1 MTLQEIAK
9 NINKVRMSKVKRLAR
24 YLRIDVLDGKSR
36 KEIIEEMKNKNMY
49 KKLISEWSQE
59 EEVNDELDRID
70 EGKFICTSCYKERD
84 EEEYIGNPKCYDCGE
99 EMISKRKFIKM
110 RRGIKNKNENDKG
123 SKQKDGYVY
132 VLVSSEKP
140 NLVKIGMTYRNPEE
154 RAKELSSSTGVS
166 MPYIVAYKM
175 ETPNPERVEKKVHG
189 RLSQKR
195 VNPDREFFRVE
206 TNEAIRVIEEV
217 V

>member
-1 MTLQEIAK
+1 MNLQEIAN
-9 NINKVRMSKVKRLAR
+9 NIDKVRMSKVKRIAR
-24 YLRIDVLDGKSR
+24 YLRVSIVDDKSR
-36 KEIIEEMKNKNMY
+36 EEVVREIKSKKMY
-49 KKLISEWSQE
+49 KKMIGEWGE
-59 EEVNDELDRID
+59 EEEIKEELENVDD
-70 EGKFICTSCYKERD
+70 GKFICTSCYKERNED
-84 EEEYIGNPKCYDCGE
+84 DYMEGVKCYDCGE
-99 EMISKRKFIKM
+99 EMIRKKRFIKM
-110 RRGIKNKNENDKG
+110 RRGIVYNNDSDKSNEKEEG
-123 SKQKDGYVY
+123 FVY

-140 NLVKIGMTYRNPEE
+140 NLVKIGMTDRNPEE

-166 MPYIVAYKM
+166 MPYIVAYKV
-175 ETPNPERVEKKVHG
+175 ETAYPERVEKEVHS

>member
-9 NINKVRMSKVKRLAR
+9 NINKVRMAKVKRLAR
-24 YLRIDVLDGKSR
+24 YLRIDVLENKNR
-36 KEIIEEMKNKNMY
+36 KEIIDEIRSKKMY
-49 KKLISEWSQE
+49 KKLIDRWDKKDKIRE
-59 EEVNDELDRID
+59 ELDNIED
-70 EGKFICTSCYKERD
+70 GKFICRSCYKERN
-84 EEEYIGNPKCYDCGE
+84 EEEYTGDIRCYDCGE
-99 EMISKRKFIKM
+99 DMISKKEFIKM
-110 RRGIKNKNENDKG
+110 RRGIEDKKEYKNKDDSEKG
-123 SKQKDGYVY
+123 FVY
-132 VLVSSEKP
+132 VMVSSEKP
-140 NLVKIGMTYRNPEE
+140 NLVKIGMTNRNPEE

-166 MPYIVAYKM
+166 MPYIVAYKV
-175 ETPNPERVEKKVHG
+175 ETPNPGRVEKKVHS

>member
-9 NINKVRMSKVKRLAR
+9 NINKVRMPKVKRLAR

-36 KEIIEEMKNKNMY
+36 KEIIEEMKNKKMY

-59 EEVNDELDRID
+59 EEINDELDRID
-70 EGKFICTSCYKERD
+70 EGKFICISCYKERD
-84 EEEYIGNPKCYDCGE
+84 EEEYIGDVKCYDCGE
-99 EMISKRKFIKM
+99 DMIPKRKFIKM
-110 RRGIKNKNENDKG
+110 RRGIDNNNENDKVSEQKEG
-123 SKQKDGYVY
+123 SVY

-166 MPYIVAYKM
+166 MPYIVAYKV
-175 ETPNPERVEKKVHG
+175 ETPNPKRVEKKVHS